1 MHSLTTLC
9 FALLAI
15 SIISTEHASAQTADF
30 SQPLTAAEYHKI
42 IKQGFSTFYFKS
54 DKQLDENFN
63 YQPKNIQDV
72 YDRGFRNLRLRCRPT
87 PYEKRYNSRDFTR
100 FLNKL
105 EEVVDK
111 CIEVGVAPII
121 SWENQDAAAKA
132 TEKER
137 KLYLLW
143 WRKVAEKLRDKNYHL
158 SFNLFTELGTGTCE
172 KYGDCSQ
179 SLRTNINKY
188 NKWTADV
195 VRIIRASG
203 GKNAQRILI
212 LGAPQKTSRNLD
224 LIDRRIYENDPYMLV
239 EWHYYAGGPN
249 KRLLTNPRTG
259 IKEKG
264 GRYWSGDGS
273 EDERQV
279 LKDFIKMAEDFANS
293 GGLLG
298 YFGAWMPRDNVY
310 GQMQQEEVE
319 NFARFF
325 VNELKMK
332 NIPWSLNALEN
343 YYNTA
348 SSKWIIG
355 KQILPPPNRRNRPG
369 VELYMDRVL
378 EVILDA
384 MNN

>member
-1 MHSLTTLC
+1 MTTLC

-15 SIISTEHASAQTADF
+15 LIISTEHASAQATDF
-30 SQPLTAAEYHKI
+30 SQPLMAAEYHKI
-42 IKQGFSTFYFKS
+42 IKQGFATFHFKS
-54 DKQLDENFN
+54 DKQLEENFN
-63 YQPKNIQDV
+63 YQPKNIHDV
-72 YDRGFRNLRLRCRPT
+72 YDRGFRNLRLRCRPE
-87 PYEKRYNSRDFTR
+87 PYEKPYNSSDFTR

-121 SWENQDAAAKA
+121 SWENQEAAAYA
-132 TEKER
+132 TEEER
-137 KLYLLW
+137 KLYLRW
-143 WRKVAEKLRDKNYHL
+143 WKKVAEKLRDKNYHL
-158 SFNLFTELGTGTCE
+158 SFNLFTELGTGTCSA
-172 KYGDCSQ
+172 KDGDCSQ

-188 NKWTADV
+188 NEWTAAV

-224 LIDRRIYENDPYMLV
+224 MIDRSIYENDPYMLV
-239 EWHYYAGGPN
+239 EWHYYAAGPN
-249 KRLLTNPRTG
+249 KQFLSNGKP
-259 IKEKG
+259 G
-264 GRYWSGDGS
+264 GRYWEGDGTES
-273 EDERQV
+273 QRQV
-279 LKDFIKMAEDFANS
+279 LKDFIEMAENFANS

-298 YFGAWMPRDNVY
+298 YFGAWMPRDNIY

-332 NIPWSLNALEN
+332 NIPWSLNALDN
-343 YYNTA
+343 YYNTTI
-348 SSKWIIG
+348 SEWIIG
-355 KQILPPPNRRNRPG
+355 EQTLPGPNRDKRPG